1 MIVLLGML
9 ASPAGSGEALP
20 YAVTPPDDFSA
31 GTVDA
36 RTVYDNKAWGSLDS
50 EAMPQ
55 VRSQDSGP
63 GLPPPQIVPY
73 SKAPEAQ
80 EVLIGP
86 VAKPAPLAGEDRV
99 FEQIRAAP
107 PPADVEVVP
116 GSD

>member
-73 SKAPEAQ
+73 TKVPEAQ

-86 VAKPAPLAGEDRV
+86 VAKPAPPAGEDRV

-107 PPADVEVVP
+107 PPAGIELMP
-116 GSD
+116 GAD